1 MILFPNDICKF
12 GTQIV
17 KKWHYQ
23 ILIQRQQRFGK
34 N

>member
-1 MILFPNDICKF
+1 MSFYTNDICKF
-12 GTQIV
+12 GVQIV

-23 ILIQRQQRFGK
+23 TITQQLQQLGK